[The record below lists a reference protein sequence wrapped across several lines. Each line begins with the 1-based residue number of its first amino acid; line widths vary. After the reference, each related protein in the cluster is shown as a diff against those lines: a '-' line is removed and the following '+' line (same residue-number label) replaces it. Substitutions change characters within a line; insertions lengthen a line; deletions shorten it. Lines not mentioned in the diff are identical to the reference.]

1 MNKKIAASLFGLIL
15 LLSGCSEKTV
25 EEDLATVPPNETPE
39 AEETD
44 STLVEYTDWEG
55 EYVFID
61 DEIDATLTIS
71 EQQEADFAMS
81 LSAVKK
87 NWENTL
93 LAEEK
98 FEGKGSADDAHA
110 EISVT
115 DKDCSGDLS
124 LKDAELTVEMKG
136 AECDEKLDLSGL
148 YKKIPTE
155 KPVLFSM
162 KDGKIHLNGLTLAD
176 TPATTKAFWG
186 NPDPDK
192 STADDIHLQ
201 DETVHTY
208 ADDGM
213 QITYYQLKLYA
224 MTVAADKE
232 KLAEIAKA
240 FPGTHYKDVNSDTEL
255 FHMEENGHLLIYRN
269 EVIGGDR
276 SEFLLIPADE
286 NFTYAVDSGIYV
298 PDTE

>member
-1 MNKKIAASLFGLIL
+1 MNKKIATGLFALAL
-15 LLSGCSEKTV
+15 LVGGCSEKPT
-25 EEDLATVPPNETPE
+25 EEDITAEKPIETPE
-39 AEETD
+39 VEETD
-44 STLVEYTDWEG
+44 STQVEYADWEG
-55 EYVFID
+55 DYVFID
-61 DEIDATLTIS
+61 DEIEGTLTIS
-71 EQQEADFAMS
+71 EQQENDFDIS
-81 LSAVKK
+81 LSAVKID
-87 NWENTL
+87 WENTL

-98 FEGKGSADDAHA
+98 FEGKGSADDDQA

-115 DKDCSGDLS
+115 EKDCSGELS
-124 LKDAELTVEMKG
+124 LKDAELTVDMKG
-136 AECDEKLDLSGL
+136 AECDKNLDLSGL
-148 YKKIPTE
+148 YKKVPTE
-155 KPVLFSM
+155 KPELFSM
-162 KDGKIHLNGLTLAD
+162 KDGKIHMNGLTLSD
-176 TPATTKAFWG
+176 TPATTKTFWG

-240 FPGTHYKDVNSDTEL
+240 FPGTHYKDVNSDSEL
-255 FHMEENGHLLIYRN
+255 FHMEDNGHLLIYRN

-298 PDTE
+298 PVTK